1 MTISFQNRR
10 RQIAV
15 NYYPKKK
22 KKRLISRITKKK
34 KKIATEWT
42 AELKDLLIKQNSQLA
57 KYKLKWKAVEITL
70 FSQSIKLT
78 YCYMVNRSS
87 FMKKEKKKKKHLVT
101 WINHLLWKISCQETK
116 EEASSGSVCLTKFK
130 KVITFKAM
138 MITLCLLVN

>member
-1 MTISFQNRR
+1 MTIASASFQNRR

-22 KKRLISRITKKK
+22 KTNFKNNQKKK
-34 KKIATEWT
+34 KKIATKWT

-87 FMKKEKKKKKHLVT
+87 FMKKEKKKKTFGNVNKSSFMKN
-101 WINHLLWKISCQETK
+101 ILLRNQRGGIQWLSMSNQI
-116 EEASSGSVCLTKFK
+116 
-130 KVITFKAM
+130 
-138 MITLCLLVN
+138 